1 MGKKDAMNKTGGKE
15 IKISKRSEGS
25 SGTRKR
31 VKPKSEKF
39 ASAGIKAEDDAD
51 ADISDDC
58 NAEDNGD
65 GESIIFLCEIR
76 DFT

>member
-1 MGKKDAMNKTGGKE
+1 MNKIGGKE
-15 IKISKRSEGS
+15 INISRRSEGS

-31 VKPKSEKF
+31 VKRKSEKF

-58 NAEDNGD
+58 NAEDHGD
-65 GESIIFLCEIR
+65 GESKVFLWEMR
-76 DFT
+76 DFI